1 MDIVCIPDTQVK
13 PGVNLTHL
21 SALSNYIVDH
31 KPDIIVH
38 MGDHW
43 DFPSLNA
50 HEDRKSTYFSNVDFN
65 SDLEAGQAAMEVLE
79 EEIRGYNIEQAI
91 NKKAKYS
98 PRKIFLT
105 GNHEY
110 RIDKLVKNNPYLEGT
125 ISRNLLGLEDR
136 GWEVYDFLEIAEV
149 EGILFSHYFQ
159 NPASLVGSA
168 IGGTI
173 ENKLKNIGQSFVMG
187 HQQIFQYGMLFG
199 AYGFKKQGIV
209 HGSFYMHEEEY
220 QGKQACNHTW
230 HGISHLQNVEHGEF
244 DPFFLSLESLIRE
257 YL

>member
-1 MDIVCIPDTQVK
+1 MDIVCIPDTQVR
-13 PGVNLTHL
+13 PDVDITHL
-21 SALSNYIVDH
+21 MALSNYLVEH
-31 KPDIIVH
+31 KPDVIVH

-43 DFPSLNA
+43 DFPSLNS
-50 HEDRKSTYFSNVDFN
+50 HEDRKSSYFADVDFY
-65 SDLEAGQAAMEVLE
+65 SDLSAGRAALNALEREILHYNAWQAA
-79 EEIRGYNIEQAI
+79 
-91 NKKAKYS
+91 NKKAKYN

-125 ISRNLLGLEDR
+125 ISRNLLGLEER

-159 NPASLVGSA
+159 NPTSLVGSA

-187 HQQIFQYGMLFG
+187 HQQIFQHGMLFD
-199 AYGFKKQGIV
+199 AYGMKKQGIV
-209 HGSFYMHEEEY
+209 HGSFYMHDEEY
-220 QGKQACNHTW
+220 QGRQACNHTW
-230 HGISHLQNVEHGEF
+230 HGISHLRNVEHGEF
-244 DPFFLSLESLIRE
+244 DPSFISLESLLRE
-257 YL
+257 HL